1 MEGRKKGFSG
11 NLEADLTRSEAKI
24 VALAHPDP
32 NSPLTYR
39 RDAQGSITAVE
50 TNEEDRPKT
59 REDGAARWREII
71 EQRFLRGQDVDFDYS
86 AVDSNDAYD
95 DRREETLQR
104 EEGYFDGQEEE
115 YVGEGGEQGQTG
127 VQDF

>member
-24 VALAHPDP
+24 DALAHPDP

-50 TNEEDRPKT
+50 MNEEDRPKT
-59 REDGAARWREII
+59 RDDGAARWREFI
-71 EQRFLRGQDVDFDYS
+71 EQRFLRGQDIDFDYS

-95 DRREETLQR
+95 DRREETLRR
-104 EEGYFDGQEEE
+104 EEGYFDEQEEE
-115 YVGEGGEQGQTG
+115 YVGDGGEQGQTG